1 MPLTP
6 QGFTAKRFTD
16 ILSDINDELIQ
27 SLAADLNTSPD
38 TLYGVLMNIIVSAI
52 SDQEELA
59 QAVSDQFNLDKASGK
74 WLDDIVAYI
83 GLFRQGQTKTSG
95 KVYLKGIP
103 SLPVSTSV
111 VFADRLSNRYRLIL
125 PITLD
130 VATSHSA
137 ELSLSNPTAGLSY
150 TVTLDGVPFTVTADA
165 GSTVSSI
172 ALEFVNNINGSNIGV
187 TASFDTGTNRLVLVD
202 DDILGTFSIATNS
215 NLIVQR
221 IENITNVI
229 AEQFGTIYAAS
240 GELSTIVTA
249 VGGLFAVV
257 NPLDLTTGRDIETDE
272 ELRLRHSFSVQQAG
286 SGTLAA
292 IVAAVRN
299 IDGVTAV
306 IGLENR
312 TIFTNSLG
320 LPAKS
325 FEIIAEGGIDEEIAD
340 VIWDDKPA
348 GIETYGNISELVVDF
363 AGEPQE
369 VRFSRPEGVYVWV
382 EMTYSLY
389 DEELFPIDGEDRM
402 KQAIANYGVGYELGE
417 DVIPT
422 RLLTA
427 IYQSVTG
434 VGNITVRVGTSLSP
448 VASSPDDIPYGTTP
462 IEINQRQKASFAVN
476 RVDLIQ
482 V

>member
-1 MPLTP
+1 MPLTD

-59 QAVSDQFNLDKASGK
+59 QAVADQFNLDKASGK

-95 KVYLKGIP
+95 KAYIKGIP
-103 SLPVSTSV
+103 NLGISTSV
-111 VFADRLSNRYRLIL
+111 VFADRLSNRYRLLL
-125 PITLD
+125 PTTL
-130 VATSHSA
+130 ATNISHSA
-137 ELSLSNPTAGLSY
+137 ELSLNTPSDGLVYS
-150 TVTLDGVPFTVTADA
+150 VTLDGVPFTDTAVV
-165 GSTVSSI
+165 GSTVATI
-172 ALEFVNNINGSNIGV
+172 AAQLADDINNANVGV
-187 TASFDTGTNRLVLVD
+187 TAEYDVTTSRLVITDNEV
-202 DDILGTFSIATNS
+202 LGTFSIVTNS
-215 NLIVQR
+215 ALIIQR
-221 IENITNVI
+221 IENISTVI
-229 AEQFGTIYAAS
+229 AENFGTIYTPA
-240 GELSTIVTA
+240 GDLNTIVTA
-249 VGGLFAVV
+249 IGGLVAIT
-257 NPLDLTTGRDIETDE
+257 NPLDLTTGRNIETDE
-272 ELRLRHSFSVQQAG
+272 ELRLRHSVSIQQAG

-299 IDGVTAV
+299 VDGVTAV
-306 IGLENR
+306 IGVENR
-312 TIFTNSLG
+312 TIFTNILG

-325 FEIIAEGGIDEEIAD
+325 FEIIAEGGLEGEIVD
-340 VIWDDKPA
+340 VIWGDKPA
-348 GIETYGNISELVVDF
+348 GIETYGNTSQLVVDF
-363 AGEPQE
+363 AGDPQE
-369 VRFSRPEGVYVWV
+369 VRFSRPEDIYTWV

-389 DEELFPIDGEDRM
+389 DEELFPSDGEDRM
-402 KQAIANYGVGYELGE
+402 KQAISNYGTGYELGE

-427 IYQSVTG
+427 IYQSVSG
-434 VGNITVRVGTSLSP
+434 VGNIAVRVGTSLSP
-448 VASSPDDIPYGTTP
+448 VAASPDDIPYSTTP
-462 IEINQRQKASFAVN
+462 IDINQRQKASFAVN

>member
-38 TLYGVLMNIIVSAI
+38 TLYGVLMNIISAAI

-59 QAVSDQFNLDKASGK
+59 QAVADQFNLDKATGK

-95 KVYLKGIP
+95 KVYLKGSP
-103 SLPVSTSV
+103 NLAVSTSV
-111 VFADRLSNRYRLIL
+111 VFADRLSNRYRLLI
-125 PITLD
+125 PTTLSSSI
-130 VATSHSA
+130 SHSA
-137 ELSLSNPTAGLSY
+137 ELSIPTPSNGLIYS
-150 TVTLDGVPFTVTADA
+150 VVIDGVPFTATADVS
-165 GSTVSSI
+165 STVASI
-172 ALEFVNNINGSNIGV
+172 GSELATTINGTSIGV
-187 TASFDTGTNRLVLVD
+187 SAEYDATSTRLVITD
-202 DDILGTFSIATNS
+202 DEVLGSFAVTTNS
-215 NLIVQR
+215 NLIIQR
-221 IENITNVI
+221 IENIVNII
-229 AEQFGTIYAAS
+229 AEQFGPIFTSA
-240 GELSTIVTA
+240 GELNIIVTPI
-249 VGGLFAVV
+249 GGLFGVN
-257 NPLDLTTGRDIETDE
+257 NPLDLTTGRNIETDE
-272 ELRLRHSFSVQQAG
+272 ELRLRHSLSTQQAG

-292 IVAAVRN
+292 IVAATRN
-299 IDGVTAV
+299 VEGVTAV
-306 IGLENR
+306 LGLENR
-312 TIFTNSLG
+312 TIFTNILG

-325 FEIIAEGGIDEEIAD
+325 FEIIVEGGLDGEIAD

-348 GIETYGNISELVVDF
+348 GIETYGNTSELVVDF

-369 VRFSRPEGVYVWV
+369 VRFSRPEQIYTWV

-389 DEELFPIDGEDRM
+389 DEELFPVDGEDRM
-402 KQAIANYGVGYELGE
+402 KQAISNYGIGYELGE

-434 VGNITVRVGTSLSP
+434 VGNISVRVGTSLSP
-448 VASSPDDIPYGTTP
+448 VAVGPDDIPYGISP

-476 RVDLIQ
+476 RVELIQ

>member
-38 TLYGVLMNIIVSAI
+38 TLYGVLMNIISAAI

-59 QAVSDQFNLDKASGK
+59 QAVADQFNLDKATGK

-95 KVYLKGIP
+95 KVYLKGSP
-103 SLPVSTSV
+103 NLAVSTSV
-111 VFADRLSNRYRLIL
+111 VFADRLSNRYRLLI
-125 PITLD
+125 PTTLSSSI
-130 VATSHSA
+130 SHSA
-137 ELSLSNPTAGLSY
+137 ELSIPTPSNGLLYS
-150 TVTLDGVPFTVTADA
+150 VTIDGVPFTATADVS
-165 GSTVSSI
+165 STVASI
-172 ALEFVNNINGSNIGV
+172 GSELATTINGTSIGV
-187 TASFDTGTNRLVLVD
+187 SAEYDATSTRLVITD
-202 DDILGTFSIATNS
+202 DEVLGSFSVTTNS
-215 NLIVQR
+215 NLIIQR
-221 IENITNVI
+221 IENIVNII
-229 AEQFGTIYAAS
+229 AEQFGPIFTSA
-240 GELSTIVTA
+240 GELNTIVTPI
-249 VGGLFAVV
+249 GGLFGVN
-257 NPLDLTTGRDIETDE
+257 NPLDLTTGRNIETDE
-272 ELRLRHSFSVQQAG
+272 ELRLRHSLSTQQAG

-292 IVAAVRN
+292 IVAATRN
-299 IDGVTAV
+299 VEGVTAV
-306 IGLENR
+306 LGLENR
-312 TIFTNSLG
+312 TIFTNILG

-325 FEIIAEGGIDEEIAD
+325 FEIIVEGGLDGEIAD
-340 VIWDDKPA
+340 IIWEDKPA
-348 GIETYGNISELVVDF
+348 GIETYGNTSELVVDF

-369 VRFSRPEGVYVWV
+369 VRFSRPEQIYTWV

-402 KQAIANYGVGYELGE
+402 KQAISNYGIGYELGE

-434 VGNITVRVGTSLSP
+434 VGNISVRVGTSLSP
-448 VASSPDDIPYGTTP
+448 VAAGPDDIPYGISP

-476 RVDLIQ
+476 RVELIQ